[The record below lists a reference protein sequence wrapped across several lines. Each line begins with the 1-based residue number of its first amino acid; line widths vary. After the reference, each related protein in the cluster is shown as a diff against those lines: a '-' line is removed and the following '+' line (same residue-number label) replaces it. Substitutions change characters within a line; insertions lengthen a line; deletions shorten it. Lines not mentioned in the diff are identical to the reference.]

1 MLVSFH
7 KGFIMEGENTITKR
21 KHFWSKPETK
31 RHKIY
36 LTTCVHGICDDSEL
50 EAEVER
56 LIKKELDSSGWGKEF
71 SGWQKVLTY
80 EESIEVGERE
90 GWFKGMSGTTH
101 EALPKCILTTRTF
114 DNWTVERAAKELNG
128 KQFAQYC
135 KDYGIILSP
144 GKENH

>member
-1 MLVSFH
+1 
-7 KGFIMEGENTITKR
+7 MEGENTITEK
-21 KHFWSKPETK
+21 KHFWSKPVEK

-36 LTTCVHGICDDSEL
+36 CHVGVHGICDDSEL

-56 LIKKELDSSGWGKEF
+56 LTKDRLADSGWGKDF
-71 SGWQKVLTY
+71 SGWPKVLSY
-80 EESIEVGERE
+80 EESLEVAARLYWSEDYVGAQVPRC
-90 GWFKGMSGTTH
+90 K
-101 EALPKCILTTRTF
+101 LTTKTL
-114 DNWTVERAAKELNG
+114 DDWTVERAAKELNG